1 MKRSSYLDPGFS
13 CYVSYGSGS
22 QTWGRD
28 PKWGPQ
34 IILWGPPMYTLV
46 SIFFSLSHK

>member
-1 MKRSSYLDPGFS
+1 MKQLTGGYYLYKASGS
-13 CYVSYGSGS
+13 ESVSTIIYCSGS

-34 IILWGPPMYTLV
+34 IILWVPR
-46 SIFFSLSHK
+46 

>member
-1 MKRSSYLDPGFS
+1 M
-13 CYVSYGSGS
+13 GSLHLKGS

-34 IILWGPPMYTLV
+34 IILWGPQMISLMYSFV
-46 SIFFSLSHK
+46 SQSTEK